1 MQITLKMLLVV
12 TALLMVSRNGHA
24 QTQVSDSTQK
34 LKEVGI
40 IARKNLIKQQADRL
54 SYNLQADPDSK
65 GNNLLTIMRKIPYLS
80 VDGAG
85 NLQLKGS
92 SNFKVLINGKP
103 AAVAAANLKE
113 FLAGLPANSVQRI
126 EVITTPPSKYDAEG
140 LGGLINIVMMKR
152 LDNGYN
158 GTLNV
163 TEEFPVGGPAVGGS
177 FTIKEGKFGLSAFG
191 GGGINHTPE
200 TAHSNYRLS
209 GIDEE
214 LMQQG
219 RSKSKRKSA
228 YFGTEL
234 SYEIDSL
241 NLLSGNIN
249 WSANST
255 SGEGMQDVRQTELN
269 LLRQAYRIDNTN
281 KGRGNQLDAAL
292 NYQLGFKA
300 DKNRL
305 LTFSYQYSGN
315 NSDLENTIAII
326 PVLNDASPGYR
337 QLNQLHSPENTMQI
351 DYVHPLKNVM
361 IEAGVKAILRANRS
375 DYQYLSAL
383 TDGLNEDG
391 NTALSDLFNNTQQVF
406 AGYNSYALNLK
417 SWTIQAGLR
426 LEKTII
432 KADFAGNATR
442 IAQDY
447 LRLVP
452 SITFNKNFENH
463 HSLNFG
469 FSQRIKRP
477 GINRLN
483 PFVNRVN
490 PNFESTGNPGLRPVL
505 VNDIQAGY
513 NISGKVEVNIG
524 MDYSFMRNVDL
535 LVSSFDQATQITRST
550 YANTGK
556 IAGLG
561 NFFTINYP
569 LTQNWQ
575 LSLNTQVLYFWIAG
589 EVEGIDQHNNLLTGS
604 TYLSSGYK
612 LNKGWRINAAVNL
625 VSRNPTGFQGRSN
638 GFIGTS
644 FGLNKELIAEK
655 LSFAVS
661 INNPFVKYRDNII
674 ETRAADFYQEA
685 VTQNYFSNYRFS
697 LNYNFGSLKE
707 RLKKNKREIRN
718 DDSSN

>member
-1 MQITLKMLLVV
+1 MQITLKMLFVV
-12 TALLMVSRNGHA
+12 TALLLVSRHGHA

-40 IARKNLIKQQADRL
+40 TARKNLIKQQADRV

-65 GNNLLTIMRKIPYLS
+65 GNSLLTIMRKIPYLS

-113 FLAGLPANSVQRI
+113 FLAGLPTNTIQRI
-126 EVITTPPSKYDAEG
+126 EVITIPPSKYDAEG
-140 LGGLINIVMMKR
+140 LAGLINIVMMKR

-191 GGGINHTPE
+191 GAGLNHTPE
-200 TAHSNYRLS
+200 TAYSNYRLS

-219 RSKSKRKSA
+219 RSKSKRKSG

-255 SGEGMQDVRQTELN
+255 SGEGMQDVRETEMN
-269 LLRQAYRIDNTN
+269 LLRQAYRIDNIS
-281 KGRGNQLDAAL
+281 KGQGNQLDAAL
-292 NYQLGFKA
+292 NYQLGFKT

-315 NSDLENTIAII
+315 NSDQENTIAIT
-326 PVLNDASPGYR
+326 PMLSDATPGYR

-361 IEAGVKAILRANRS
+361 IEAGVKAILRANKS

-383 TDGLNEDG
+383 KDGLNEQDD
-391 NTALSDLFNNTQQVF
+391 TALSDLFNNTQQVF
-406 AGYNSYALNLK
+406 AAYNSYALNLK
-417 SWTIQAGLR
+417 SWSIQAGFR

-452 SITFNKNFENH
+452 SIAFNKNFENH

-483 PFVNRVN
+483 PFVNRIN

-535 LVSSFDQATQITRST
+535 LVSSFDPATQITRST

-561 NFFTINYP
+561 NFLTINYP
-569 LTQNWQ
+569 LTQNWR

-604 TYLSSGYK
+604 AYLSSGYK
-612 LNKGWRINAAVNL
+612 LNKGWRINAALNM
-625 VSRNPTGFQGRSN
+625 VSRNPTGFQGTSN

-655 LSFAVS
+655 LSFAVN

-674 ETRAADFYQEA
+674 ETRAAGFYQEA